1 MLNEYQ
7 RRSLSITLRIIEERL
22 ADIELILNKCDDIHI
37 LYERKCDIPGE
48 VKEEVLRKTFFA
60 KDRIRIIAENFNL
73 KKKSIEA
80 SREAFGK
87 LPDCWQILED
97 EKAKKLK
104 RYGDVAAGIKEAL
117 DPDLDIII
125 NLIFDMERLLRT
137 IHK

>member
-1 MLNEYQ
+1 M
-7 RRSLSITLRIIEERL
+7 
-22 ADIELILNKCDDIHI
+22 
-37 LYERKCDIPGE
+37 
-48 VKEEVLRKTFFA
+48 
-60 KDRIRIIAENFNL
+60 
-73 KKKSIEA
+73 
-80 SREAFGK
+80 
-87 LPDCWQILED
+87 PDCWQILED

>member
-73 KKKSIEA
+73 KKSPSKQAGKHSVNCRIVGKF
-80 SREAFGK
+80 SRM
-87 LPDCWQILED
+87 
-97 EKAKKLK
+97 K
-104 RYGDVAAGIKEAL
+104 RQR
-117 DPDLDIII
+117 
-125 NLIFDMERLLRT
+125 N
-137 IHK
+137 